1 MHLKTDTI
9 LQKEVSRLQG
19 LVGSN
24 KTEGIGSH
32 GFVCESPSTF
42 KWDQGHGTF
51 SPLIF
56 DKRATQTNDYDAAL
70 VAAFRREQEKES
82 QLKATIAAKQ
92 IAEQL
97 AAQKT
102 EEVRSFKMRLKFR
115 EERIKRL
122 EQVASGKLSAEAHL
136 LQEKENLVKELEV
149 LRSQLDRNPEIT
161 KFAMENLQLKEE
173 LRRLALLLTSWRFL
187 NDCTPVGK
195 E

>member
-1 MHLKTDTI
+1 MLI
-9 LQKEVSRLQG
+9 LISVPPQ
-19 LVGSN
+19 
-24 KTEGIGSH
+24 
-32 GFVCESPSTF
+32 
-42 KWDQGHGTF
+42 
-51 SPLIF
+51 
-56 DKRATQTNDYDAAL
+56 
-70 VAAFRREQEKES
+70 
-82 QLKATIAAKQ
+82 
-92 IAEQL
+92 

-149 LRSQLDRNPEIT
+149 LRGQLDRNPEIT

-173 LRRLALLLTSWRFL
+173 LRRLALLSILWCSL
-187 NDCTPVGK
+187 NGCGLIFSCVIVGK

>member
-1 MHLKTDTI
+1 
-9 LQKEVSRLQG
+9 
-19 LVGSN
+19 
-24 KTEGIGSH
+24 
-32 GFVCESPSTF
+32 
-42 KWDQGHGTF
+42 
-51 SPLIF
+51 
-56 DKRATQTNDYDAAL
+56 
-70 VAAFRREQEKES
+70 
-82 QLKATIAAKQ
+82 
-92 IAEQL
+92 
-97 AAQKT
+97 
-102 EEVRSFKMRLKFR
+102 MRLKFR